1 MENFKNFI
9 NDIRDLYCKTSI
21 KEIER
26 LFIRLAVGLERSIS
40 EDQIL
45 NALVKN
51 NSVISQLQDPKVY
64 IALLDLKEIKGI
76 LNDNVTVGDIVKIF
90 TGSKYTK
97 SLPYIPTFSVLLS
110 NPSTQIILSPFKD
123 IITLCPYKLQTG
135 SINEKL
141 VAEDL
146 VKIYNSL
153 AISQEPS
160 SSKIPSQTKL
170 TRSEKQKKMY
180 GYLLYQFTND
190 ISKAALNIAGQL
202 NEPQKSQMN
211 NFAKIT
217 PSIQNNVDL
226 LRLGVYYN
234 ENIKDIIGSKE
245 LVNMSD
251 QRLKNEAIKS
261 GNYVLGHYNMAD
273 ANGNYNYVKERAA
286 TYAGAFTVTD
296 KSQGNISKYMTPEFW
311 TGKYNEESLEIAS
324 INLDN
329 AQVLNPRYIS
339 FLMYFFINLYGKV
352 HK

>member
-217 PSIQNNVDL
+217 
-226 LRLGVYYN
+226 
-234 ENIKDIIGSKE
+234 
-245 LVNMSD
+245 
-251 QRLKNEAIKS
+251 
-261 GNYVLGHYNMAD
+261 
-273 ANGNYNYVKERAA
+273 
-286 TYAGAFTVTD
+286 
-296 KSQGNISKYMTPEFW
+296 
-311 TGKYNEESLEIAS
+311 
-324 INLDN
+324 
-329 AQVLNPRYIS
+329 
-339 FLMYFFINLYGKV
+339 
-352 HK
+352 